1 MFTASYGDIMNSTLE
16 VTDDP
21 EYPTYDYDSV
31 TKSPPSVSGPQ
42 CRETICVITVI
53 LKVIIFLLG
62 IVGNGAVIWI
72 AGFKMKKSVNTTW
85 YLSLA
90 ISDFIFCSTLPITIV
105 HTVTNNWSFGLF
117 MCKFASFVMFLN
129 MYSSIFI
136 LVIISVD
143 RCLTVKFPV
152 WAQNH
157 RSVVKASVVV
167 ALTWLMS
174 VLLSI
179 PPLKFRETGTV
190 KFIETGIVKKTLGCY
205 NEYGGHHNHLT
216 AVFLRFSLA
225 FLIPLLSICFCY
237 SILICKLRANQLS
250 KSNKPYKIMTLL
262 IVTFFLC
269 WVPFHIVAMI
279 EFGASKG
286 SETFKDAIYSAQRI
300 TATLAISN
308 SCLNPFLYAFMAKD
322 LKKKCYSF
330 LSKIESAIDE
340 ETRSGFKGTSITS
353 AGDRLST
360 AV

>member
-1 MFTASYGDIMNSTLE
+1 MNSTLE

-21 EYPTYDYDSV
+21 EYPAYDYDTDTESS
-31 TKSPPSVSGPQ
+31 TSESGPH

-85 YLSLA
+85 E
-90 ISDFIFCSTLPITIV
+90 PICYNKYGGD
-105 HTVTNNWSFGLF
+105 HNHQTV
-117 MCKFASFVMFLN
+117 
-129 MYSSIFI
+129 
-136 LVIISVD
+136 
-143 RCLTVKFPV
+143 
-152 WAQNH
+152 
-157 RSVVKASVVV
+157 
-167 ALTWLMS
+167 
-174 VLLSI
+174 VLLR
-179 PPLKFRETGTV
+179 F
-190 KFIETGIVKKTLGCY
+190 TLG
-205 NEYGGHHNHLT
+205 
-216 AVFLRFSLA
+216 
-225 FLIPLLSICFCY
+225 FLIPLFSICFCY

-250 KSNKPYKIMTLL
+250 KSNKPYKIMTIL

-279 EFGASKG
+279 EFGASEGDKAHHL
-286 SETFKDAIYSAQRI
+286 AIYSAQRI

>member
-1 MFTASYGDIMNSTLE
+1 MFTSSYGDIMNSTLE
-16 VTDDP
+16 VTDYP
-21 EYPTYDYDSV
+21 ENSSTNGSGDYDYDSV
-31 TKSPPSVSGPQ
+31 TESPPSVSGPQ

-90 ISDFIFCSTLPITIV
+90 LSDFIFCSTLPITIV
-105 HTVTNNWSFGLF
+105 HTVTNKWSFGLF
-117 MCKFASFVMFLN
+117 MCKFTSFIMYLN

-157 RSVVKASVVV
+157 RSIVKASVVV
-167 ALTWLMS
+167 AVTWLMS

-179 PPLKFRETGTV
+179 PPLKTRR
-190 KFIETGIVKKTLGCY
+190 IDKTSTICY
-205 NEYGGHHNHLT
+205 NDYEGDHNHQTIVL
-216 AVFLRFSLA
+216 LRFTLA

-269 WVPFHIVAMI
+269 WMPFHIVAMI

-286 SETFKDAIYSAQRI
+286 NKAHHSAIYSAQRI

-308 SCLNPFLYAFMAKD
+308 SCLNPFLYAFIGKD
-322 LKKKCYSF
+322 VKRWYSF
-330 LSKIESAIDE
+330 VSKIEKAFGPTQQE
-340 ETRSGFKGTSITS
+340 VPGLGPAR
-353 AGDRLST
+353 
-360 AV
+360 

>member
-1 MFTASYGDIMNSTLE
+1 MFTPSYGDIMTSTLE

-21 EYPTYDYDSV
+21 DYPTYDYDTDTESS
-31 TKSPPSVSGPQ
+31 TSESGPH

-90 ISDFIFCSTLPITIV
+90 LSDFIFCSTLPITIV
-105 HTVTNNWSFGLF
+105 HTVTDNWPFGLF
-117 MCKFASFVMFLN
+117 MSKFVSFIMFLH

-167 ALTWLMS
+167 AVTWLMS

-179 PPLKFRETGTV
+179 PPLKFREIA
-190 KFIETGIVKKTLGCY
+190 IEETSMICY
-205 NEYGGHHNHLT
+205 NKYEGDHNHQT
-216 AVFLRFSLA
+216 VVFLRFSLG

-237 SILICKLRANQLS
+237 FTLICKLSANQIS

-279 EFGASKG
+279 EFGASNG
-286 SETFKDAIYSAQRI
+286 SADFCSAIYSAQRI
-300 TATLAISN
+300 TVTLAISN
-308 SCLNPFLYAFMAKD
+308 SCLNPFLYAFIGKD
-322 LKKKCYSF
+322 VKRWYSF
-330 LSKIESAIDE
+330 VSKIEKAFGA
-340 ETRSGFKGTSITS
+340 TQ
-353 AGDRLST
+353 
-360 AV
+360 